1 MAIKYGLSDKRS
13 GKVGDLVF
21 SLTSAGNVVK
31 EKTIKVNDAK
41 SIGQVEQRSKMAN
54 IVKALKDLDPA
65 FIKRCFEKKSKAT
78 SYSNTFVSENVL
90 GHHVCSFFK
99 KYSDD
104 PNIIGIGQFVLSKGS
119 LAPVPVVEFTANE
132 VTYYGVKLEDTTDVS
147 ANTTVAQVSTSLT
160 KLYPTVFKAGY
171 YVNAIAL
178 YNTGVSYKND
188 DEDPLTVD
196 TIHVI
201 EKSRGNF
208 IVNTTNNK
216 KISEEGFLT
225 IKDGNNHV
233 YLTLCKNRYDRT
245 ISNGVKKTGGVLGY
259 CGFFV
264 AMKNGSS
271 VKVSTCQA
279 STSDGLA
286 SLITKINANPVTLS
300 NGWLSTVMKI
310 LIVLSYGI
318 KKTVEIIRD
327 FPI

>member
-21 SLTSAGNVVK
+21 SLTSAGNIVK

-41 SIGQVEQRSKMAN
+41 SMGQVEQRSKMAN

-65 FIKRCFEKKSKAT
+65 FIKRCFEKKNRAA
-78 SYSNTFVSENVL
+78 SYSNTFVAENVL

-104 PNIIGIGQFVLSKGS
+104 PNIIGIGQFLLSKGS
-119 LAPVPVVEFTANE
+119 LPPVPVTEFTAQG
-132 VTYYGVKLEDTTDVS
+132 VTGYGIKLKDNTDVTENVTVGQAS
-147 ANTTVAQVSTSLT
+147 AALME
-160 KLYPTVFKAGY
+160 LYPTVFKTGY
-171 YVNAIAL
+171 YLNGIAIS
-178 YNTGVSYKND
+178 NTGVSYKND

-196 TIHVI
+196 SFHTIH
-201 EKSRGNF
+201 KSRGNF
-208 IVNTTNNK
+208 IINSTSTK
-216 KISEEGFLT
+216 KLRDEGFVT
-225 IKDGNNHV
+225 VKSSDNHV
-233 YLTLCKNRYDRT
+233 FLTLCISRYNSLIAKGIQKSVTR
-245 ISNGVKKTGGVLGY
+245 LGY
-259 CGFFV
+259 CGFIL

-279 STSDGLA
+279 SISDGLA
-286 SLITKINANPVTLS
+286 SLIAKINANPVTLS
-300 NGWLSTVMKI
+300 NGWLSTIMKI
-310 LIVLSYGI
+310 LIVLSYGV

>member
-41 SIGQVEQRSKMAN
+41 SIGQVEQRSRMAN

-65 FIKRCFEKKSKAT
+65 FIKRCFEKKNRAT
-78 SYSNTFVSENVL
+78 SCSNAFVAENVL
-90 GHHVCSFFK
+90 GHHVCPFFK

-104 PNIIGIGQFVLSKGS
+104 PNIMGIGHFVLSKGS
-119 LAPVPVVEFTANE
+119 LPPAPVSEFTSNG
-132 VTYYGVKLEDTTDVS
+132 VTYYGIKLKDNTDATENV
-147 ANTTVAQVSTSLT
+147 TVGGVSTALT
-160 KLYPTVFKAGY
+160 ELYPTVFKVGY
-171 YVNAIAL
+171 YVNAISIC
-178 YNTGVSYKND
+178 NTGVSYKND
-188 DEDPLTVD
+188 DEDPVTVENM
-196 TIHVI
+196 HVV
-201 EKSRGNF
+201 EKARGNF
-208 IVNTTNNK
+208 IINKTSNK
-216 KISEEGFLT
+216 KLSEEGFCT
-225 IKDGNNHV
+225 VKDGDNHI
-233 YLTLCKNRYDRT
+233 YLTLCKSRYDRT
-245 ISNGVKKTGGVLGY
+245 IFNGVKKNSQVLSY
-259 CGFFV
+259 CGFII
-264 AMKNGSS
+264 AMKNGSN

-279 STSDGLA
+279 SISEGLA
-286 SLITKINANPVTLS
+286 SLIFKINTNPVTLS

>member
-41 SIGQVEQRSKMAN
+41 SMSQVEQRSKMAN

-119 LAPVPVVEFTANE
+119 LPPIPVSEFTVND
-132 VTYYGVKLEDTTDVS
+132 VTYYGVKLQDATDVT
-147 ANTTVAQVSTSLT
+147 ANATVGQVSTALT
-160 KLYPTVFKAGY
+160 TLYPTVFKTGY
-171 YVNAIAL
+171 YVNAISL
-178 YNTGVSYKND
+178 SNTGVSYKND
-188 DEDPLTVD
+188 DEDPVTVD
-196 TIHVI
+196 SFHVI

-208 IVNTTNNK
+208 IINNTSTK
-216 KISEEGFLT
+216 KISEEGFMT
-225 IKDGNNHV
+225 VKSTDSHV
-233 YLTLCKNRYDRT
+233 FLTLCKSRYDRT
-245 ISNGVKKTGGVLGY
+245 ISNGVKKTTGVLGY
-259 CGFFV
+259 CGFIL

-279 STSDGLA
+279 SISDGLA

-300 NGWLSTVMKI
+300 NGWLSTIMKI
-310 LIVLSYGI
+310 LIVLSYGV

>member
-21 SLTSAGNVVK
+21 SLTSAGNIVK

-41 SIGQVEQRSKMAN
+41 SMGQVEQRSKMAN

-104 PNIIGIGQFVLSKGS
+104 PNIIGIGHFVLSKGS
-119 LAPVPVVEFTANE
+119 LPPIPVSEFTVNG
-132 VTYYGVKLEDTTDVS
+132 VTYYGIKLQDATDVT
-147 ANTTVAQVSTSLT
+147 ANATVGQVSTALT
-160 KLYPTVFKAGY
+160 TLYPTVFKAGY
-171 YVNAIAL
+171 YVNGISL
-178 YNTGVSYKND
+178 SNTGVSYKND
-188 DEDPLTVD
+188 DEDPVTVD
-196 TIHVI
+196 SFHVI

-208 IVNTTNNK
+208 IINNSSTK
-216 KISEEGFLT
+216 KISEEGFMT
-225 IKDGNNHV
+225 VKSSDNHV
-233 YLTLCKNRYDRT
+233 FLTLCKSRYDRT
-245 ISNGVKKTGGVLGY
+245 ISNGVRKNVAVLGY
-259 CGFFV
+259 CGFIL
-264 AMKNGSS
+264 AMKNGSH

-279 STSDGLA
+279 SISDGLG

-300 NGWLSTVMKI
+300 NGWLSTIMKI

-318 KKTVEIIRD
+318 KKTVEVIRD